1 MKTVVITGST
11 RGIGYGLADSLL
23 ALGCA
28 VAVSGRTRANVE
40 KAVAELAAKYEA
52 SRVFGQ
58 PCDVIVFEQMQ
69 ALWDAAQARFGQV
82 DIWINNAGLG
92 NLQSDFWDIS
102 PEEMQTVVA
111 TNVLGAM
118 YGARVAIRGMLA
130 QGFGALYNVEGLGSD
145 GRRVEGLALYG
156 TTKRAL
162 AYLTDSL
169 IAETKGTPVLVG
181 ALRPG
186 MVMTRLLT
194 QQYQGHPEEW
204 AKVERIFSILA
215 DRVETV
221 TPWFARQVLAN
232 NKHGVRIKWLT
243 GPKLMGRFLTAPFHK
258 RDLWAKG

>member
-1 MKTVVITGST
+1 MKSIVITGST
-11 RGIGYGLADSLL
+11 QGIGYGLADEFL
-23 ALGCA
+23 ALGCK
-28 VAVSGRTRANVE
+28 VAVSGRAPDRVERAT
-40 KAVAELAAKYEA
+40 AALSA
-52 SRVFGQ
+52 RHSPDSIFGCV
-58 PCDVIVFEQMQ
+58 CDVTHADQVQ

-92 NLQSDFWDIS
+92 NLQSDFWEIS